1 MKLRDSR
8 GIRLALVFV
17 TLTATVVLMA
27 HTTRGQGPRMSL
39 PSDWSHRHVV
49 FSAPSNIWQSWQLQ
63 KEPRY
68 WQQLVRRNADARR
81 NAAGLRGAP

>member
-27 HTTRGQGPRMSL
+27 HTTRGQGPRMPL
-39 PSDWSHRHVV
+39 PNDWSHRHVV
-49 FSAPSNIWQSWQLQ
+49 FSAPSNIWQSWELQ

-81 NAAGLRGAP
+81 NAAGLRGAQ